1 MRSLDLS
8 DTDVK
13 KLIEAAKERGYVT
26 RDELNAVLPLEE
38 VSSIEDIY
46 AMLNEMGINVV
57 EPEG

>member
-8 DTDVK
+8 DDDVK
-13 KLIEAAKERGYVT
+13 KLIEVAKERGYVT
-26 RDELNAVLPLEE
+26 RDELNEVLPLEE

-46 AMLNEMGINVV
+46 ATLNEMGINVV